1 MRGAG
6 GTAFRLSGG
15 LLGAGLVADVWA
27 HATGRARD
35 PRVAL
40 AAHLPTFLGMALCTA
55 GLLAAA
61 LRRDGGSTGTDRRER
76 RTQMLAA
83 APQILDQPCCDV
95 INRLPWGFFLAV
107 HVVLFAVGAFLAAR
121 SFESGDRGLGW
132 GFTLFAL
139 AEVSYGTYHVNI
151 TQSLFAHTIS
161 EVLDGLAFVVLFAA
175 LARRRVVAWG
185 GAPTAGGRIADV
197 GGAR

>member
-1 MRGAG
+1 
-6 GTAFRLSGG
+6 
-15 LLGAGLVADVWA
+15 
-27 HATGRARD
+27 
-35 PRVAL
+35 
-40 AAHLPTFLGMALCTA
+40 
-55 GLLAAA
+55 
-61 LRRDGGSTGTDRRER
+61 
-76 RTQMLAA
+76 MLAA

-107 HVVLFAVGAFLAAR
+107 HVVLFAVGAYLAGR
-121 SFESGDRGLGW
+121 SFESGARGLGW

-139 AEVSYGTYHVNI
+139 AEVSYATYHVNI
-151 TQSLFAHTIS
+151 TQFLFAHTIS

-175 LARRRVVAWG
+175 LAGRGVVAWG